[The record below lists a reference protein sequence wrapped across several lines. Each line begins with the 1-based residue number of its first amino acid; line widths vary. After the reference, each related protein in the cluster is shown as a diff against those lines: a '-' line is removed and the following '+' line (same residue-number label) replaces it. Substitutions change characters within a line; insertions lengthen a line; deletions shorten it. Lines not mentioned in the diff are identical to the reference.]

1 MKQDVAPKVD
11 PMMEYLRGSS
21 VIFYV
26 FYAQKSRYP
35 RLQPIYICARN
46 VSLSLLKHDPI
57 MGGVFFFFRFAGNL
71 GSKEAKSSHKKRK
84 QTIFHKKI
92 SDEISVPQR
101 TVLYVRAIFF
111 VV

>member
-11 PMMEYLRGSS
+11 PMMEYLRGSY

-57 MGGVFFFFRFAGNL
+57 MGGVFFFFVSQETWGPRRPNHPTKNENNPFFT
-71 GSKEAKSSHKKRK
+71 KKLVIK
-84 QTIFHKKI
+84 
-92 SDEISVPQR
+92 
-101 TVLYVRAIFF
+101 
-111 VV
+111 